1 MNLGTLLIK
10 LGKAEKTRAVVVDL
24 GEGPDPSPP
33 PPLILDKG
41 RRIHGRRAGRA
52 SKSRPGTSLSSRSES
67 DTVEKL
73 GHFRRLTFARST
85 ALCEDNLNPPCQS
98 LE

>member
-33 PPLILDKG
+33 PPLFWIKVEEFTEEEP
-41 RRIHGRRAGRA
+41 AGQAKQDRVPLLA
-52 SKSRPGTSLSSRSES
+52 RGLNPTLSKNS
-67 DTVEKL
+67 DTSA
-73 GHFRRLTFARST
+73 G
-85 ALCEDNLNPPCQS
+85 
-98 LE
+98 